1 MDRQPGNGNDAG
13 RHPEE
18 RPAAGSGPEMC
29 HPDPQSG
36 QRGRT
41 DGTKAGKRVSLNG
54 TGDPELD
61 PFEINFLPEFRV
73 GRGPRGPFVNEH
85 GVVIGDHEYAS
96 PNSPLENWSK
106 DTDPAVMSGD
116 QWVHPFKDIGF
127 RTAENRMLFEEGI
140 PPQAGIFMHPDK
152 DAAYKAFRTDDP
164 AGGRSQPEKER
175 PE

>member
-1 MDRQPGNGNDAG
+1 MR
-13 RHPEE
+13 
-18 RPAAGSGPEMC
+18 